1 MANSTNPSIA
11 SIQVNGTQITVIANQ
26 TGSTNASICYTGTA
40 SSCANLTV
48 IVQAGSVLSFSQN
61 NFTIA
66 VGQGATVTVT
76 GGSGSYSVTN
86 NSNPSTASAV
96 LSGNSI
102 TISGVTAGSANITAC
117 DTSGNCGTIYVT
129 VGSTSSNGS
138 LYFSNS
144 NPSLIIGQVITIT
157 VSGGSGYYVTGNSN
171 PSAASQ
177 TLNGSTLTISG
188 LTNGTT
194 NITVCSSANG
204 CGTIY
209 VTVGGTTGGQVAFG
223 VANPTVTVSQS
234 MNISLSGSANGSYY
248 VSSNSNSNIVQAS
261 VSGSTLTLYG
271 ENIGSDSLAVCASGG
286 SCNTLYVTVTGATT
300 VTTPTTVTASTFL
313 SQIQSL
319 QNIMTQILAQ
329 MQTVQ
334 TQLAQLVAQVNSG
347 SVSVSGAGSTGTG
360 TTASSASSYTFT
372 EFLTVGSQDAEVTA
386 LQQRLTALGFYSGP
400 VTGFYGSLTET
411 AVGQYQTAHGIDPA
425 GYVGPS
431 TRAAL
436 NTGK

>member
-1 MANSTNPSIA
+1 MFYYNVASASGMQTMTLGTTNASGYFTTTISASSYGINPGQSVYVVVNGQQSATQVWPAPTGTPTLNQTSVTLGLGQSVSVYSQGTSAPVYMANSTNPSIA

-194 NITVCSSANG
+194 NITVCSSAMAA
-204 CGTIY
+204 
-209 VTVGGTTGGQVAFG
+209 VR
-223 VANPTVTVSQS
+223 S
-234 MNISLSGSANGSYY
+234 MLRSAERRVRWHS
-248 VSSNSNSNIVQAS
+248 
-261 VSGSTLTLYG
+261 
-271 ENIGSDSLAVCASGG
+271 
-286 SCNTLYVTVTGATT
+286 
-300 VTTPTTVTASTFL
+300 
-313 SQIQSL
+313 
-319 QNIMTQILAQ
+319 
-329 MQTVQ
+329 
-334 TQLAQLVAQVNSG
+334 
-347 SVSVSGAGSTGTG
+347 
-360 TTASSASSYTFT
+360 
-372 EFLTVGSQDAEVTA
+372 A
-386 LQQRLTALGFYSGP
+386 LQIPRS
-400 VTGFYGSLTET
+400 
-411 AVGQYQTAHGIDPA
+411 
-425 GYVGPS
+425 PS
-431 TRAAL
+431 ARA
-436 NTGK
+436 